1 MRRLKRNSL
10 IITIF
15 LLVFLFSG
23 TSGCE
28 PLEQVIDQKVSLPGK
43 EKTAYSIREL
53 FMDIIVGSVSYQLND
68 GGLSS
73 FALSSP
79 GLAKGAALFHFEQQR
94 KIAYKNYERSME
106 YGSDADRKYYEG
118 VIQRLEAAKVWI
130 STGNGAPL
138 RAALQ
143 NKQKGAVPQKQSP
156 PSTVFKGSIMAL
168 GRITNGVRG
177 IPLRDNNVT
186 LSMGLSPHG
195 IPRCRGTVKIK
206 IINST
211 HADEWV
217 DYFFD
222 LHPGSPQGQDKSK
235 TFDVFPSSCSW
246 EGKGE
251 ITIRMSGRSWQGQV
265 RWQAMAMNGTVTG
278 SVWGFWNEMS
288 NKVPFDFIMA
298 MIPDKIVFRADY
310 YNSHLG
316 SRLPS
321 EKKRGDDFS

>member
-1 MRRLKRNSL
+1 MKKSVPAAAV
-10 IITIF
+10 
-15 LLVFLFSG
+15 VFLVVLLPG
-23 TSGCE
+23 ILMCQ
-28 PLEQVIDQKVSLPGK
+28 PLEQVIDQRIILPGGD
-43 EKTAYSIREL
+43 KTPYSVREL

-94 KIAYKNYERSME
+94 KIAYQNYERALE

-118 VIQRLEAAKVWI
+118 VIQRLEAAKIWI

-143 NKQKGAVPQKQSP
+143 NRRQETAPRTEDP
-156 PSTVFKGSIMAL
+156 PSTASRGSIMAA
-168 GRITNGVRG
+168 GVITNGVRG
-177 IPLRDNNVT
+177 IPLRDNTVS
-186 LSMGLSPHG
+186 LSLGLTPHG

-206 IINST
+206 IVNST
-211 HADEWV
+211 HTDEWV

-222 LHPGSPQGQDKSK
+222 LHPGSPRGQDKSK
-235 TFDVFPSSCSW
+235 TFTVFPSSCSW

-251 ITIRMSGRSWQGQV
+251 ITIRMSGRSWRGQV
-265 RWQAMAMNGTVTG
+265 RWQAMAANGTVTG

-298 MIPDKIVFRADY
+298 MIPDELVFRAEY
-310 YNSHLG
+310 YNSPRG
-316 SRLPS
+316 SRLPP
-321 EKKRGDDFS
+321 EKEGGDDFS

>member
-1 MRRLKRNSL
+1 MKKSVPAAAV
-10 IITIF
+10 
-15 LLVFLFSG
+15 VFLVLLLPG
-23 TSGCE
+23 ILMCQ
-28 PLEQVIDQKVSLPGK
+28 PLEQVIDQKIILPGGD
-43 EKTAYSIREL
+43 KTPYSVREL

-94 KIAYKNYERSME
+94 KIAYKNYERALE
-106 YGSDADRKYYEG
+106 YGSEADRKYYEG

-130 STGNGAPL
+130 STGDGAPL

-143 NKQKGAVPQKQSP
+143 NKQKGAVPQKKSP
-156 PSTVFKGSIMAL
+156 PSTVFKGSIMAA
-168 GRITNGVRG
+168 GVITNGVRG
-177 IPLRDNNVT
+177 IPLRDNNVS
-186 LSMGLSPHG
+186 LSLGLTPHG

-206 IINST
+206 IVNST

-217 DYFFD
+217 DFFFD
-222 LHPGSPQGQDKSK
+222 LQPGHPRGQDKSK
-235 TFDVFPSSCSW
+235 TFSVFPSSCSW

-251 ITIRMSGRSWQGQV
+251 ITIRMNGRSWRWGQV
-265 RWQAMAMNGTVTG
+265 RWQAMAANGTVTG

-298 MIPDKIVFRADY
+298 MIPDELAFRATY
-310 YNSHLG
+310 YVSPRKSG
-316 SRLPS
+316 LPAES
-321 EKKRGDDFS
+321 QGGDDFS

>member
-1 MRRLKRNSL
+1 VTAFLMLML
-10 IITIF
+10 F
-15 LLVFLFSG
+15 LLPG
-23 TSGCE
+23 TLWCE
-28 PLEQVIDQKVSLPGK
+28 SLEQVIDQKITLPGK
-43 EKTAYSIREL
+43 GKTPYSIREL

-73 FALSSP
+73 FAMSSP

-143 NKQKGAVPQKQSP
+143 DRLKGTVPQKQSP
-156 PSTVFKGSIMAL
+156 PSTVSKGSIMAA
-168 GRITNGVRG
+168 GTITNGVRG
-177 IPLRDNNVT
+177 IPLRDNTVA
-186 LSMGLSPHG
+186 LSLGLTPHG

-206 IINST
+206 IVNST
-211 HADEWV
+211 HTDEWV

-222 LHPGSPQGQDKSK
+222 LHPGSPRGQDKSK
-235 TFDVFPSSCSW
+235 TFTVFPSSCSW

-251 ITIRMSGRSWQGQV
+251 ITIRMSGRSWRGQV
-265 RWQAMAMNGTVTG
+265 RWQAMAANGTVTG

-298 MIPDKIVFRADY
+298 MIPDELVFRTEY
-310 YNSHLG
+310 YNSPRG
-316 SRLPS
+316 SRLPP
-321 EKKRGDDFS
+321 EKEGGDDFS